1 MKKEKQDH
9 PVALFYYFRFM
20 FEEWDNK
27 TNEECTGILQKI
39 FAGHEALLNSIAPD
53 SWMNS
58 EYIHFFHPTAEQQFA
73 EYNSM
78 YDNLASFK
86 KNKDEAAESEPR
98 KTLSDFQIDGL
109 ENVNAHEEFIEVLGK
124 ATWDI
129 FSDNHEVI
137 AGDGK
142 IYDLGS
148 FRGSGSTIADFINE
162 HYPLSEGGLDYMD
175 FYMGSIWI
183 NKRASML
190 PFYKHI
196 FTVLKAHNCDWRYSF
211 PRLGIVSFKQEDQED
226 STPADYDPLQAMQ
239 KELGKEKNEAD
250 KLQEKLDNIYEQD
263 YEDAKYKPLPLT
275 VLAYQEVYGILPE
288 GHPQKEFE

>member
-1 MKKEKQDH
+1 
-9 PVALFYYFRFM
+9 M

-27 TNEECTGILQKI
+27 TEEECTDILQKI
-39 FAGHEALLNSIAPD
+39 FAGSEVLLCSIAPD
-53 SWMNS
+53 GWMNS

-73 EYNSM
+73 EYNIM

-86 KNKDEAAESEPR
+86 KNKDEATESEPR
-98 KTLSDFQIDGL
+98 KTLSDFQMDGL
-109 ENVNAHEEFIEVLGK
+109 EHVNDYEEFIEILGK
-124 ATWDI
+124 AVWDI

-148 FRGSGSTIADFINE
+148 FRGSGDTIAEFINE
-162 HYPLSEGGLDYMD
+162 YYPLSSGSLDYMD

-183 NKRASML
+183 NKRAGLL

-196 FTVLKAHNCDWRYSF
+196 FTVLKEHNCDWRYSF
-211 PRLGIVSFKQEDQED
+211 PRLGIVSFKQEEPEN
-226 STPADYDPLQAMQ
+226 SNPVEYDPLQAMQ
-239 KELGKEKNEAD
+239 NELSKETSEAD

-275 VLAYQEVYGILPE
+275 VLAYKEVYGILPE